1 VNASVNTKMQEG
13 SQERA
18 VGDSVASLQVP
29 DELAP
34 VAGEAAVLSVRDH
47 GSWWLM
53 SGSLLTVPA
62 EVAGMS
68 WKRWGDR
75 QV

>member
-1 VNASVNTKMQEG
+1 MNASVNTKMQEG

-29 DELAP
+29 
-34 VAGEAAVLSVRDH
+34 
-47 GSWWLM
+47 M
-53 SGSLLTVPA
+53 SSPRSQARRRCCRCVTMARGGLCRGRLTVPA